1 MSKTILLIHG
11 AFMTPRCWDPF
22 NRYFT
27 EKGYRCLAPAWPA
40 HEGTVEDL
48 RANPDPKLQNLGLA
62 EIVDHHAQIIQGMPE
77 PPILIGHSFGGL
89 ITQILLDRGLGQA
102 GVALDPAP
110 TRGIFAARYPTAT
123 RSLIR
128 IIATPR
134 VWRKSVILS
143 PREFNYAFIH
153 TLPPAEQQRTYQ
165 EYVVP
170 ETGRIFF
177 QDATAMFDAK
187 SPTRVDFNNGQ
198 RGPLL
203 IIAGAK
209 DRIVPA
215 AMVKANFR
223 LYNQRSGAITEL
235 QEFPERTH
243 WLIAQPG
250 WEEIAQSIDQWIQQ
264 RLPEVAG
271 G

>member
-1 MSKTILLIHG
+1 MSTPIMFIHG
-11 AFMTPRCWDPF
+11 AFMTPRCWDQF
-22 NRYFT
+22 NTSFT
-27 EKGYRCLAPAWPA
+27 QQGYQCLAPAWPG
-40 HEGTVEDL
+40 HEGEVEQL
-48 RANPDPKLQNLGLA
+48 RAHPDPKLKHLGLA
-62 EIVDHHAQIIQGMPE
+62 EIVDHHAQIIRSLPE

-89 ITQILLDRGLGQA
+89 ITEILLDRGLGRA

-110 TRGIFAARYPTAT
+110 TKGIIAARYPTST
-123 RSLIR
+123 RSLFR

-153 TLPPAEQQRTYQ
+153 TLPPDEQKRTYQ

-177 QDATAMFDAK
+177 QGAIAPFDAK
-187 SPTRVDFNNGQ
+187 SPTRVNFNNGQ

-209 DRIVPA
+209 DHVVPA

-223 LYNQRSGAITEL
+223 LYNQKSGAITEL
-235 QEFPERTH
+235 QEFPDRTH

-250 WEEIAQSIDQWIQQ
+250 WEEIAHFIDGWIHKH
-264 RLPEVAG
+264 LPA
-271 G
+271 